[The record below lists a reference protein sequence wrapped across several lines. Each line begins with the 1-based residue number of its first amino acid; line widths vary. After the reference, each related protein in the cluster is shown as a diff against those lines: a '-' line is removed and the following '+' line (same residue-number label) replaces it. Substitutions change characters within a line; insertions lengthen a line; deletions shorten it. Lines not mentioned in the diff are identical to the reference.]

1 MATTLP
7 PLLPLLR
14 ELYLLPDLPS
24 SLQGLTF
31 PELFFHKSSLTS
43 SERKLSSA
51 QLLDLERVAPL
62 LREIYEDN
70 STPSR
75 LFALLD
81 REELIL
87 FSAQGGEE
95 LFQLGRCSATAI
107 GDHSLFISCDQRLLE
122 SLFPTPLWEGLIAL
136 AQSTPLSIAESS
148 PIGAVRF
155 WILNQERQK
164 PLLDSLFDH
173 LPDLPNSKELL
184 HLIAEEGKAEAIHS
198 AIDHGARP
206 NEVDRNHQ
214 TPLHRAVQSG
224 RVENAIALIASGAD
238 KDPQDLDGK
247 SPLHLALIQGNRSM
261 VEPLLEMGCDPRLL
275 TFSRQNL
282 LHLAV
287 LQGSIDLVGSLLRH
301 SASRDWLNQVDSDGK
316 SALHLAVC
324 DDPKPA
330 IVQLLISAG
339 ACVDLSSP
347 GGFTALHWAA
357 MHGHFESSR
366 LLLQAGARIDLSNEN
381 GDIPFDLALTSGHD
395 ELVGLFLGVGE
406 SSSSS
411 GLSSSSSTEP
421 LPTSSDAEGA
431 TYLAFE
437 KAYESENKRGQAFW
451 LQKLAQIRIE
461 KRDHLSAAHLLNA
474 SFVLALASGVT
485 PSYKA
490 HLLNQLE
497 RIEERFLWE
506 TLQKKSPEDH
516 RGYLAHYRNRLE
528 TVRSQF
534 AERLINRTV
543 IEANQELLTQGYQE
557 ILISLIE
564 ESIRLIGQNPPD
576 RFAVMGLGSMARRE
590 VAPYSD
596 IEFAFLIQDNSPE
609 TVSYFRELSQL
620 LTLKMVNMGET
631 KCELLRFKRGKGGR
645 EDRPAKSFVP
655 TGFSMDIGGL
665 CPAGKSGVYELIGT
679 PNQLAQ
685 LQREKWLRS
694 NSSEII
700 LVNAMTTVSCL
711 MGDPRLVDAYKKDV
725 KKILDKKV
733 GRTFWQGKIRPLRQ
747 VRALELIRGFVS
759 EFEPRLNQDKI
770 DLRGFDVK
778 KELYRL
784 PQTVISGL
792 ALYYG
797 LKSSNTLEKIDELQG
812 KGLISPAGADRLK
825 QVFRSILTLR
835 AQAHLFYK
843 TECEILYH
851 DRGEGAPEDERLF
864 MISPEMKSELIEI
877 YRTLVPLY
885 RQASDFLRGDKRSLR
900 NASFYDPSV
909 GAYDDRLRQNLQYAP
924 ALTSA
929 EGHAALDPTSDTQW
943 TLGRAQTDIG
953 KNRESAKSFEE
964 TLRLLKKE
972 HGDQPHPEIAAI
984 LKNLGNVYRILGENA
999 RAIDCLKQS
1008 LKMNMALYGDQPRPE
1023 IAANL
1028 NNLGAVYQGLGK
1040 NLKAIDYCNQSLKM
1054 GKLLYGDQP
1063 NEEIAS
1069 TLNNLGSAYR
1079 ALGENSQAIDFFKK
1093 SLTMQL
1099 QLYGDQPYPEIAMS
1113 LMNLGIGYHSLG
1125 DYTQAIS
1132 CLEESLAMKK
1142 ELYGDHPHPEIANS
1156 LNNLGTTYLALGK
1169 NDQAIHCLEQSLAM
1183 KKVLCEGSPHP
1194 SLVDS
1199 LLNLGNIYR
1208 ALADYTRAISYYEES
1223 LKICNL
1229 IYVEKPHP
1237 NTSNS
1242 LNNLGLVYRAL
1253 GKYVEAIE
1261 CHQQSLAMK
1270 RQLYGDQPHPDI
1282 TASLV
1287 NLGMIYFTLGQNSQA
1302 IEYYMQ
1308 SLAMMKQ
1315 LYHSRPHPDMIKAL
1329 NNLGGA
1335 YYALGKIT
1343 QAAGYYKQSLKM
1355 GELFYGDRPHSDTA
1369 MSLMNLGTIYHTLG
1383 DNSRAIKYYKLS
1395 LTMKRKLYGDEAHPE
1410 VANSL
1415 NNLGA
1420 LYLALGK
1427 SRKSIDYFEQSLAM
1441 SQQLYG
1447 AQPHFDTAST
1457 LGNLGAIYLALGNR
1471 SKAAELLQNS
1481 YDLFIKTVGKD
1492 HSSAKWVKGR
1502 LKAAKARPH

>member
-14 ELYLLPDLPS
+14 ALYLLPDLPS
-24 SLQGLTF
+24 SLEGLTF
-31 PELFFHKSSLTS
+31 PELFFHEPELNP
-43 SERKLSSA
+43 SERKLSSI
-51 QLLDLERVAPL
+51 QLLDLERVSPQ
-62 LREIYEDN
+62 LREIYEEGPLM
-70 STPSR
+70 TR

-81 REELIL
+81 GEQLTLFSVRKREELV
-87 FSAQGGEE
+87 
-95 LFQLGRCSATAI
+95 QLGCSSVAAI
-107 GDHSLFISCDQRLLE
+107 GDHSVFISCDRRLLQRL
-122 SLFPTPLWEGLIAL
+122 FPSPLWEGLIAL
-136 AQSTPLSIAESS
+136 ASSDPLSIAESS
-148 PIGAVRF
+148 PIGAVRS
-155 WILNQERQK
+155 WILTQEKQQ

-173 LPDLPNSKELL
+173 FPDLPNSQGLL
-184 HLIAEEGKAEAIHS
+184 HLIAEEGKVEAIRS
-198 AIDHGARP
+198 AIDHGVRP
-206 NEVDRNHQ
+206 NEIDRNHQ
-214 TPLHRAVQSG
+214 TPLHRAVQAG
-224 RVENAIALIASGAD
+224 KVENAVALITSGAD

-247 SPLHLALIQGNRSM
+247 SPLHLALIQSNLSM
-261 VEPLLEMGCDPRLL
+261 VEALLEMGCDARLL
-275 TFSRQNL
+275 TSHRENP
-282 LHLAV
+282 LHLA
-287 LQGSIDLVGSLLRH
+287 LSKGSIDLVGSLLRH
-301 SASRDWLNQVDSDGK
+301 PASREWLNQVDSDGRG
-316 SALHLAVC
+316 ALHLAVWG
-324 DDPKPA
+324 DPKPA
-330 IVQLLISAG
+330 IVELLLSKG
-339 ACVDLSSP
+339 ATVDLLTP
-347 GGFTALHWAA
+347 DGFTPLHWAA
-357 MHGHFESSR
+357 THGHLESGR
-366 LLLQAGARIDLSNEN
+366 LLLQAGARIDLFNEN
-381 GDIPFDLALTSGHD
+381 GDIPFDLALTSGQD
-395 ELVGLFLGVGE
+395 ELVGLFLGFGE
-406 SSSSS
+406 NLFSSASSSSS
-411 GLSSSSSTEP
+411 SPEP

-431 TYLAFE
+431 AYLAFE
-437 KAYESENKRGQAFW
+437 KAYESQNKRGQAFW

-461 KRDHLSAAHLLNA
+461 KRDPLSAAHLLNA
-474 SFVLALASGVT
+474 SFVLAMASGVT

-490 HLLNQLE
+490 HLLNRLE

-506 TLQKKSPEDH
+506 TLQRKSPEDH
-516 RGYLAHYRNRLE
+516 RDYLAHYRNRLE

-534 AERLINRTV
+534 AERLVNRTV

-564 ESIRLIGQNPPD
+564 ESIRLIGKSPPD

-596 IEFAFLIQDNSPE
+596 IEFAFLVEDNSPE
-609 TVSYFRELSQL
+609 TMDYFRELSQL

-711 MGDPRLVDAYKKDV
+711 MGDLRLVAAYKKEV
-725 KKILDKKV
+725 KKILDKKIV
-733 GRTFWQGKIRPLRQ
+733 RTFWQGKIQTLRQ

-759 EFEPRLNQDKI
+759 EFEPRLDQDKI

-792 ALYYG
+792 ALYYD
-797 LKSSNTLEKIDELQG
+797 LKSSNTLEKIGELQE

-877 YRTLVPLY
+877 YRTLVPLH
-885 RQASDFLRGDKRSLR
+885 RQAIDFLRGDKRSLR
-900 NASFYDPSV
+900 NASFYDSSV
-909 GAYDDRLRQNLQYAP
+909 GTYNDRLRQNQQYAP

-929 EGHAALDPTSDTQW
+929 EGHAALDPTSDAQW

-964 TLRLLKKE
+964 TLRLLKNE

-984 LKNLGNVYRILGENA
+984 LKNLGIVYRILGENA
-999 RAIDCLKQS
+999 RAIDYLKQS

-1028 NNLGAVYQGLGK
+1028 SNLGVVYQGLGK
-1040 NLKAIDYCNQSLKM
+1040 NLKAIDYCKQSLKM
-1054 GKLLYGDQP
+1054 GELLYGDQP
-1063 NEEIAS
+1063 NQEIAS
-1069 TLNNLGSAYR
+1069 TLNNLGTAYR

-1099 QLYGDQPYPEIAMS
+1099 QLYGDQPHPEIAMS
-1113 LMNLGIGYHSLG
+1113 LMNLGCGYHALG
-1125 DYTQAIS
+1125 DYAQAVS
-1132 CLEESLAMKK
+1132 CLGESLAMKK
-1142 ELYGDHPHPEIANS
+1142 ELYGDHPHPEVANS
-1156 LNNLGTTYLALGK
+1156 LNNLATTYLALGK

-1183 KKVLCEGSPHP
+1183 KKVLYEDSPHP

-1199 LLNLGNIYR
+1199 LLNLGNVYR

-1229 IYVEKPHP
+1229 IYSEKPHP
-1237 NTSNS
+1237 NTSNI

-1253 GKYVEAIE
+1253 GKCSEAIE
-1261 CHQQSLAMK
+1261 CHEQSLAMK

-1302 IEYYMQ
+1302 IGYYMQ
-1308 SLAMMKQ
+1308 SLVMMEK
-1315 LYHSRPHPDMIKAL
+1315 LYHSRPHPDIIKAL

-1383 DNSRAIKYYKLS
+1383 ENSRATQYYKLS
-1395 LTMKRKLYGDEAHPE
+1395 LAMKRKLYGNEPHPE

-1447 AQPHFDTAST
+1447 DQPHFDTAST

-1471 SKAAELLQNS
+1471 FKAAELLQNS
-1481 YDLFIKTVGKD
+1481 YEMFIKTVGKD

-1502 LKAAKARPH
+1502 LKAAKAQLR